1 MQSTLSSRPPA
12 EQREQSGCGGN
23 NRWPERGSAVNYFLF
38 FLFFSRFS
46 RLWQGCHGDAIR
58 GPHKQSGWEGGGIGK
73 CPCVPTHTHTHTHTA
88 VPGDSIADFDILF
101 RVNPPGLHR
110 EFIWASTRHHQC
122 AGGVHNTWR
131 FPLKC
136 SLRFQVNYPPR
147 APVIFVSS
155 PCCRKQMNQVIYLF
169 IYMEKEKKKKHS
181 STSRHFSSW
190 GHFSTNIM
198 PTIRGRES
206 ILSTWMFIFCRRK
219 AIK

>member
-1 MQSTLSSRPPA
+1 MVLTKPVESPSQCKARSLPVLQPNSENSRVA
-12 EQREQSGCGGN
+12 VETTGGLNEGQR
-23 NRWPERGSAVNYFLF
+23 WITF
-38 FLFFSRFS
+38 FFFFFFSLFS

-88 VPGDSIADFDILF
+88 VPGDSITDFDILF

-155 PCCRKQMNQVIYLF
+155 PFCRK
-169 IYMEKEKKKKHS
+169 
-181 STSRHFSSW
+181 
-190 GHFSTNIM
+190 
-198 PTIRGRES
+198 
-206 ILSTWMFIFCRRK
+206 
-219 AIK
+219 